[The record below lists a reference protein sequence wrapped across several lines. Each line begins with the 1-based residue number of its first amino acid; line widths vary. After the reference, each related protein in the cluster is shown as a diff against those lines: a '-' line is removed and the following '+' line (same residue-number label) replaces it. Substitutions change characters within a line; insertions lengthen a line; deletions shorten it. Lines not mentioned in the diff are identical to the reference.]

1 MNQNMTTE
9 PTKLWNRQYILV
21 LLLNTLNA
29 DSDLMI
35 NAGGKDKVQKIIEH
49 AANGDESYDDI
60 MAEWN
65 AAWTQAQE
73 DNGVEITEE

>member
-49 AANGDESYDDI
+49 AANGDETFDDI

>member
-1 MNQNMTTE
+1 MIFVSDE
-9 PTKLWNRQYILV
+9 SAAAGEED
-21 LLLNTLNA
+21 LLNTLNA

-49 AANGDESYDDI
+49 AANGDESFDDI

>member
-1 MNQNMTTE
+1 MIFVSDE
-9 PTKLWNRQYILV
+9 SAAAGEED
-21 LLLNTLNA
+21 LLNALNA

-49 AANGDESYDDI
+49 AANGDESFDDI

>member
-1 MNQNMTTE
+1 MNFVSDE
-9 PTKLWNRQYILV
+9 SAAAGEED
-21 LLLNTLNA
+21 LLNALNA

-49 AANGDESYDDI
+49 AANGDESFDDI

>member
-29 DSDLMI
+29 FSFYMVVTILS
-35 NAGGKDKVQKIIEH
+35 KYLEH
-49 AANGDESYDDI
+49 RNLNCNSRRDRRTVFKYISLLQTI
-60 MAEWN
+60 
-65 AAWTQAQE
+65 
-73 DNGVEITEE
+73 